1 MAVGAA
7 VGAGLYRIISQPSR
21 VTQPSHKEGTVD
33 KNVLQQ
39 MLRAFG
45 HTLQLLGAQE
55 SAGVGAEVGTVGA
68 AVGAEVGAVL
78 GTAV

>member
-1 MAVGAA
+1 M
-7 VGAGLYRIISQPSR
+7 
-21 VTQPSHKEGTVD
+21 D

-39 MLRAFG
+39 MLRACG
-45 HTLQLLGAQE
+45 HTLQLAGAQE

-68 AVGAEVGAVL
+68 AVGAAVGAVL